1 MIPTRSSGLLTV
13 VTVTLATGL
22 IRAAEAPSLPLALER
37 EGQHRLAALEYRRL
51 ALGETDAPH
60 AGRWYWRAAHAY
72 AAGNDWP
79 LAGRMLDQAE
89 DLAPL
94 ELAVPLNWLRA
105 EQALAERDW
114 ASAEFYFE
122 SLGHAADAAA
132 WREVA
137 HRGRAAARLHRGDI
151 AGAGLGLE
159 GEPLEAVEDYAVGRN
174 RKPWVGG
181 LLGLVPG
188 LGYGYSGETGNALR
202 SLFLNSLF
210 IWGLVETAEDDQ
222 WAVFSVLAFAEFTWY
237 SGSIY
242 GGIDAAHRYNQ
253 RRLDQAVERIRGESR
268 PRPSPVLVPVLTL
281 HFDF

>member
-1 MIPTRSSGLLTV
+1 MIFRRSSGLLIGI
-13 VTVTLATGL
+13 TLAAGL
-22 IRAAEAPSLPLALER
+22 IRAAEAPPLPLALER
-37 EGQHRLAALEYRRL
+37 EGQHHLAALEYRRL
-51 ALGETDAPH
+51 AHGEPDAAN
-60 AGRWYWRAAHAY
+60 AGRWYWLAAHAY

-79 LAGRMLDQAE
+79 LVGRMLDQAE

-94 ELAVPLNWLRA
+94 ELSVPVSWLRA

-114 ASAEFYFE
+114 PSAEFYFE
-122 SLGHAADAAA
+122 SLGQNAGETA
-132 WREVA
+132 WRDVA
-137 HRGRAAARLHRGDI
+137 LRGRATARLHRGDVV
-151 AGAGLGLE
+151 GARVGLD
-159 GEPLEAVEDYAVGRN
+159 GEPLAAVDHYAVGRN
-174 RKPWVGG
+174 RRPWVGG

-188 LGYGYSGETGNALR
+188 LGYAYAGETGNALR

-253 RRLDQAVERIRGESR
+253 RRLDRTVEEVRGGTR
-268 PRPSPVLVPVLTL
+268 PRPSHTVVPVLTIR
-281 HFDF
+281 FDF